1 MGRIAERLARV
12 SATTR
17 RGALAL
23 GALLATASRTR
34 PASGHER
41 RSTVWLTG
49 ERDPQTALARIFARL
64 PADFA
69 TGKRLA
75 LKANF
80 NSADPFPAATA
91 PDTLEALVARLT
103 AMRPSRFTVAERS
116 GMGDTRA
123 VLERAGVPRL
133 AARHRL
139 EVEVLEGLGPEG
151 WVAVQRPD
159 LHWRRG
165 FLLARAFADA
175 DLVVQTCCLK
185 THRFGGHFTMA
196 LKNAVGAVAK
206 FDPQDGYDY
215 MRELHSSPHQRAM
228 IAEISTAFRQD
239 LVVMDARKGFRT
251 GGPES
256 GTLVE
261 PGLFLA
267 SRDPVAID
275 AVGVAIL
282 RRYGTTPE
290 VATGPLFAQAQ
301 LARAAELG
309 IGVGSAAAIELEGL
323 DEAGRRA
330 AEELRPW
337 LV

>member
-1 MGRIAERLARV
+1 MAGASEGVRRLA
-12 SATTR
+12 ATTR
-17 RGALAL
+17 RGALAVGAILGL
-23 GALLATASRTR
+23 GARRAQA
-34 PASGHER
+34 ER
-41 RSTVWLTG
+41 RATVWLTG
-49 ERDPQTALARIFARL
+49 AADPRAALALVAARL
-64 PADFA
+64 PSDFA
-69 TGKRLA
+69 AGKRVA

-91 PDTLEALVARLT
+91 PDTLEALVAWLA
-103 AMRPSRFTVAERS
+103 AMRPSRFVLAERS
-116 GMGDTRA
+116 GMRETRS
-123 VLERAGVPRL
+123 VLERAGVPHL
-133 AARHRL
+133 AARYGL
-139 EVEVLEGLGPEG
+139 EVEVLDATGPAG
-151 WVAVQRPD
+151 WLAVQRSD

-165 FLLARAFADA
+165 FLLARSFAEA
-175 DLVVQTCCLK
+175 ELVVQTCCLK
-185 THRFGGHFTMA
+185 THRFGGGFTMA

-206 FDPQDGYDY
+206 FDPVDGWDY
-215 MRELHSSPHQRAM
+215 MRELHGSPRQRAM
-228 IAEISTAFRQD
+228 IAEISTAFRHD
-239 LVVMDARKGFRT
+239 LVLMDARRGFRT

-282 RRYGTTPE
+282 RRYGTRPE
-290 VATGPLFAQAQ
+290 VAAGPIFAQEQ

-309 IGVGSAAAIELEGL
+309 IGVGSAEAIALEGL

-330 AEELRPW
+330 AEALRPL

>member
-1 MGRIAERLARV
+1 MRDRGNSGRTGMEA
-12 SATTR
+12 TR
-17 RGALAL
+17 RQALAL
-23 GALLATASRTR
+23 GALAASAARAR
-34 PASGHER
+34 PLRASEPR
-41 RSTVWLTG
+41 ATVWITAAG
-49 ERDPQTALARIFARL
+49 DPVRALDLVFARL
-64 PADFA
+64 PRDLAS
-69 TGKRLA
+69 GKRLV

-80 NSADPFPAATA
+80 NSADPFPAASA
-91 PDTLEALVARLT
+91 PDTLDALVARL
-103 AMRPSRFTVAERS
+103 ASMRPSRFTLAERS

-123 VLERAGVPRL
+123 VLRQAGVPAL
-133 AARHRL
+133 AARHGL
-139 EVEVLEGLGPEG
+139 EVLVLDELGPEG
-151 WVAVQRPD
+151 WVAVRWPD

-165 FLLARAFADA
+165 FLLARAFAEA
-175 DLVVQTCCLK
+175 ELVVQTCCLK

-206 FDPQDGYDY
+206 VDPADGYDY
-215 MRELHSSPHQRAM
+215 MRKLHASPHQRAM
-228 IAEISTAFRQD
+228 IAEISTAFRHD
-239 LVVMDARKGFRT
+239 LVIMDARKGFRT

-282 RRYGTTPE
+282 RRYGTTAE
-290 VATGPLFAQAQ
+290 VARGPIFAQEQ
-301 LARAAELG
+301 LARAAALG
-309 IGVGSAAAIELEGL
+309 IGVASAAAIELEGL

-330 AEELRPW
+330 SEELRPL